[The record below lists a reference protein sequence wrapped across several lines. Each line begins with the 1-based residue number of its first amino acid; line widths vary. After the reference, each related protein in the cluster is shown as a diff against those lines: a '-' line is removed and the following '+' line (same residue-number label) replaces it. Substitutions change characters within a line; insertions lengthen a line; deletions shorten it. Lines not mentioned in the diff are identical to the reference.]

1 MKQIRIPKGL
11 DLCLAGA
18 PDLTSAPEKK
28 EVKHVSLVGS
38 DYVGMKPTMFVEV
51 GDRVLA
57 GQRLFA
63 DKKNPGVL
71 FVSPCSGVV
80 EAINRAEKRAFRS
93 IVIRVDDDPVEAR
106 RSVSF
111 PSFTPREL
119 DALLPMKAREIL
131 ISSGLWTSLR
141 ARPFSRIAK
150 VDGTPFSLFVNVAD
164 TNPHAPE
171 PKTIVE
177 ARKDEFLAGLRVL
190 SKMCGKNLWVCFG
203 KGDYAPDFIE
213 NIKTIP
219 YAAPVQ
225 FLGRHPSGLVG
236 THISKLDPCGL
247 NKIVW
252 SIGYQD
258 AIAIGELFT
267 TGRYPTDRIVSL
279 GGFPFKNPRLPQVL
293 QGASV
298 GELVVDELKHK
309 SAYDSKIR
317 VISGNLLYGREIS
330 RDQDG
335 LGRYVNQ
342 ISAVSTYVPREL
354 FGWTTPGFKKF
365 SVSRTFASLWLPR
378 FPFKTTAALHGGVRA
393 VFPNP
398 NFERFIALDLEPMF
412 LFKAL
417 EAGDVDLS
425 EKLGAF
431 ELDEEDLALCTLVDF
446 GKNDYGKSL
455 RALLDKAM
463 KEEE

>member
-1 MKQIRIPKGL
+1 MKQIRIPYGL
-11 DLCLAGA
+11 NLRLAGA

-28 EVKHVSLVGS
+28 TVQHVALVGS
-38 DYVGMKPTMFVEV
+38 DYVGMKPTLFVEV

-63 DKKNPGVL
+63 DKKNPGVQ

-80 EAINRAEKRAFRS
+80 EAVQRAEKRAFRS
-93 IVIRVDDDPVEAR
+93 LVIRVDDDPTDAR

-111 PSFTPREL
+111 PSFTSREL
-119 DALLPMKAREIL
+119 DALQPMKAREIL
-131 ISSGLWTSLR
+131 ISSGLWVALR
-141 ARPFSRIAK
+141 ARPFSRVAK
-150 VDGTPFSLFVNVAD
+150 VDGVPSSLFVNVAD
-164 TNPHAPE
+164 ANPHAPA
-171 PKTIVE
+171 PKSIVD
-177 ARKDEFLAGLRVL
+177 ARQEEFLAGLRVL
-190 SKMCGKNLWVCFG
+190 SKICGKRLWVCFG

-213 NIKTIP
+213 KIKAIP
-219 YAAPVQ
+219 NAEPVQ
-225 FLGRHPSGLVG
+225 FLGRWLSGLTG
-236 THISKLDPCGL
+236 THIGKLDPCGL

-252 SIGYQD
+252 SLGYQD

-267 TGRYPTDRIVSL
+267 TGRYPTDRVVSL
-279 GGFPFKNPRLPQVL
+279 SGTPFRKPRLLQVF
-293 QGASV
+293 QGSSV
-298 GELVVDELKHK
+298 SELVDGELKNESINDKNVRVV
-309 SAYDSKIR
+309 
-317 VISGNLLYGREIS
+317 SGSLIYGRKIEP
-330 RDQDG
+330 DQDG

-342 ISAVSTYVPREL
+342 ISAVSTHVPREL
-354 FGWTTPGFKKF
+354 FGWTTPGFRKF
-365 SVSRTFASLWLPR
+365 STSRTFASLWLPR
-378 FPFKTTAALHGGVRA
+378 FPFKTTTALHGGVRA

-398 NFERFIALDLEPMF
+398 NFERFTALDLEPMF

-417 EAGDVDLS
+417 EAGDVDMS

-463 KEEE
+463 KEET